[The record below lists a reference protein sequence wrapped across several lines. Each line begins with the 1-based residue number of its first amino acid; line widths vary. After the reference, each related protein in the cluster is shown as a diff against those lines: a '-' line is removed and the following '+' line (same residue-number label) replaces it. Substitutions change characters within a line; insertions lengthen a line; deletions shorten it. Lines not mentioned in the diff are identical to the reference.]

1 MVGLHRLVQQV
12 GVVEGGRR
20 CSRGLSPADQAV
32 LLRPGCRDCYALS
45 FIPGEPSLGSGLS
58 VHEWLLCSP
67 I

>member
-20 CSRGLSPADQAV
+20 CSRGLGPADQAV
-32 LLRPGCRDCYALS
+32 LLRPGSRNCHALR
-45 FIPGEPSLGSGLS
+45 FIPGEPSIGGGLG
-58 VHEWLLCSP
+58 VREWLLCSP